1 MLCVNVHGGLVLV
14 GRGCFFFSFFF
25 LFFLCMIETM
35 GTCSSGLGNDTSV
48 MSPKGM
54 KASWR
59 VCCVTC

>member
-1 MLCVNVHGGLVLV
+1 MGT
-14 GRGCFFFSFFF
+14 GCFFWGFLFLLF
-25 LFFLCMIETM
+25 LFFLCTIEAM